1 MIYEIFFYSIHSI
14 PETRTMVINRD
25 FCAVCNK
32 AVENLLKPPIPVGN
46 CLDKNIS
53 RKILSVA
60 KFERTAQEWEKKL
73 VVPPRTRGKHHGN
86 SPLTVKRNAKEASE
100 ILLRWVKKGVS
111 NHVQRY
117 IHFHEPELERFL
129 EFHHDLTL
137 TVPSAQNHHRSG
149 SSDYH
154 LETPDDDRDSSWVD
168 NPTSESEDSSSDATS
183 ETTEDSEVG
192 EDSSSEEEDCSS
204 FRGPHY
210 DLVGDM
216 QRADRDASG
225 KKYTLRYVLELF
237 KAMKSI
243 SDAKMTFLLGL
254 FKKFRPSMTEEDF
267 DSLPE
272 DGRSMCRPANKLLK
286 SVKLRR
292 IRCGLGVD
300 DGKKIIHVGQEPKYT
315 SDNED
320 VYQSSSDECAAG
332 DGEPESSEHSSDED
346 PLFQPQPGTAKG
358 PSKPKKK
365 KKAEPPHIMGDM
377 ADFSIE
383 ENIFLESAGN
393 TNGKIH
399 RAMLLR
405 AHAAKPM
412 LLSKKLLEVAD
423 QKACYALSQV
433 ESTNRPKMNHFALK
447 VHVDGVQIAK
457 NSVKPQAIPILA
469 SIDRIDAFDDDAENL
484 EDKIKKEGGVI
495 LPVRYAQPFILG
507 LYHGVKKPDLYDFFQ
522 HVMDELDILDPFITN
537 AESLQV
543 AKSKGLDR
551 RPRRIVVTV
560 RTACCDSPMR
570 SWLGGELFFFSYLLL
585 YP

>member
-1 MIYEIFFYSIHSI
+1 
-14 PETRTMVINRD
+14 MVNIGD

-32 AVENLLKPPIPVGN
+32 AVENLLKPASHVGN

-60 KFERTAQEWEKKL
+60 KFERTAQGWEKKH

-86 SPLTVKRNAKEASE
+86 SALTVKRNAKEASE

-117 IHFHEPELERFL
+117 IHFHEPELKRFL
-129 EFHHDLTL
+129 EFHHDLTF
-137 TVPSAQNHHRSG
+137 TVPSTQHHPSVG
-149 SSDYH
+149 DDGQ
-154 LETPDDDRDSSWVD
+154 EAPDDD
-168 NPTSESEDSSSDATS
+168 PISESEDSSTSDATS
-183 ETTEDSEVG
+183 TTTDDSEVG
-192 EDSSSEEEDCSS
+192 DEDSSSEEEDCSS
-204 FRGPHY
+204 FGGPHY

-216 QRADRDASG
+216 LRADRDASG

-300 DGKKIIHVGQEPKYT
+300 DGKKIIHVGQEPQYT

-320 VYQSSSDECAAG
+320 VYQSSSDECPAG

-346 PLFQPQPGTAKG
+346 PLFQPQPGIAKG
-358 PSKPKKK
+358 PSKPKKR
-365 KKAEPPHIMGDM
+365 KKAEPPHVMGDM

-412 LLSKKLLEVAD
+412 LLSKNLLKVAD

-433 ESTNRPKMNHFALK
+433 ESTERPKMNHFALK

-507 LYHGVKKPDLYDFFQ
+507 LYHGVKKPDLYDFFR

-537 AESLQV
+537 AESLEV

-570 SWLGGELFFFSYLLL
+570 SWLGGELFFTLTAVSLTQNH
-585 YP
+585 